1 MMPFTALRRSI
12 IRNTL
17 LVFLLLIFFLALYLF
32 LNLRNLYSPVGASNS
47 ENMFEINTGSSLTKV
62 SNDLANV
69 GLVKDAVFFRL
80 LAKWRN
86 VENSIMA
93 GEYSLDENITPAE
106 LLRKFSTGETLQY
119 RVTLVEGWTFDEAIR
134 EIWRSEKVDIELV
147 NLSKQEISEILGLEI
162 ENPEGMLFPDTYFY
176 TKGTS
181 DREILLMA
189 KENLDNILADAWANR
204 LGALPLESSYDALI
218 LASIIEKESSVNAE
232 RGDISGVFLR
242 RIEQG
247 MRLQSDPTVIYGL
260 GSNFEGNIT
269 LEDLRN
275 ETTYNTYRINGLPP
289 TPIALAGLD
298 SIIAS
303 VNPVSSSYLYFV
315 ATGDGGHKFSSSL
328 EEHNAAVNEYQR

>member
-1 MMPFTALRRSI
+1 
-12 IRNTL
+12 
-17 LVFLLLIFFLALYLF
+17 
-32 LNLRNLYSPVGASNS
+32 
-47 ENMFEINTGSSLTKV
+47 
-62 SNDLANV
+62 
-69 GLVKDAVFFRL
+69 
-80 LAKWRN
+80 
-86 VENSIMA
+86 
-93 GEYSLDENITPAE
+93 
-106 LLRKFSTGETLQY
+106 
-119 RVTLVEGWTFDEAIR
+119 VTLVEGWTFDEAIR

-147 NLSKQEISEILGLEI
+147 NLSKQEISEILDLEI

>member
-1 MMPFTALRRSI
+1 
-12 IRNTL
+12 
-17 LVFLLLIFFLALYLF
+17 
-32 LNLRNLYSPVGASNS
+32 
-47 ENMFEINTGSSLTKV
+47 MFEINTGSSLTKV

-147 NLSKQEISEILGLEI
+147 NLSKQEISEILDLEI